1 MGRVP
6 TLKGPTAA
14 QRKEQSMMDKMRHL
28 MSRLPKGTFAAGGGA
43 LGTAIGGPAGGAIGS
58 AIGSGIATITG
69 YGDYTVKSNSILRG
83 GYSNDLER
91 SPIDDLPQFVRGA
104 HTVNVKHREYFGDL
118 LVPENPTQ
126 FNNSG
131 YVIQPSNTQLF
142 PWLARIARQYQQY
155 RIRGMV
161 VEFKSNTTDYAAA
174 GPLGS
179 VGIATN
185 YNVADAKFDTL
196 VEFQNTEFAVVAKPS
211 RNILHAIECHPSI
224 GRGEWLY
231 VRDIGNEDPG
241 TVQDPRFNDFGLL
254 QICTSGLPGTAGQKL
269 GQLWVSYDI
278 EFAKPV
284 LGSTDPGPTPPGPV
298 LKPGVLVTST
308 PDTGV
313 LESTSNSAL
322 LSRYWTEPWTAPT
335 ANTVTPLFQ
344 NSTVDESTGNISA
357 DVIALSSTTN
367 SFDIKR
373 PGKYYL
379 IYRLSVQNGSGS
391 NHIISPADPAMIDIN
406 VVNNNAASSD
416 LVTVNSIVPHAVTG
430 AQSTTAM
437 YVVALSYIINVSVAD
452 DLNTV
457 TVTHPQFT
465 TAGSSV
471 LVASLRRRMDIEWLS
486 TAPGSYM

>member
-1 MGRVP
+1 
-6 TLKGPTAA
+6 
-14 QRKEQSMMDKMRHL
+14 MDKMKHL

-58 AIGSGIATITG
+58 AIGKGISMITG
-69 YGDYTVKSNSILRG
+69 YGDYTVKSNSILQG
-83 GYSNDLER
+83 GFSNDLER
-91 SPIDDLPQFVRGA
+91 SPIDELPQFVRGA

-118 LVPENPTQ
+118 LVPENPVA
-126 FNNSG
+126 FDNNS
-131 YVIQPSNTQLF
+131 YVIQPSNVQLF

-161 VEFKSNTTDYAAA
+161 VEFRSNTTDYAAA

-196 VEFQNTEFAVVAKPS
+196 VEFQNSEFAVVAKPS
-211 RNILHAIECHPSI
+211 RNILHAIECHPAI

-231 VRDIGNEDPG
+231 VRDVGNENPS

-284 LGSTDPGPTPPGPV
+284 LGSSDPGPVPPGPIPPEPV

-313 LESTSNSAL
+313 LESTSASAML
-322 LSRYWTEPWTAPT
+322 NRYWTEPWFKPST
-335 ANTVTPLFQ
+335 NTITPVFQ
-344 NSTVDESTGNISA
+344 NSTVDVSTGNISA

-373 PGKYYL
+373 PGKYFL
-379 IYRLSVQNGSGS
+379 FYRLIVQNGTADT
-391 NHIISPADPAMIDIN
+391 NYAISPGVPAMTAIG
-406 VVNNNAASSD
+406 VVNNNAATSD
-416 LVTVNSIVPHAVTG
+416 MTAINTTVPRVVTVTPS
-430 AQSTTAM
+430 AM
-437 YVVALSYIINVSVAD
+437 FVVALSYIIDVALAD
-452 DLNTV
+452 DTNTV
-457 TVTHPQFT
+457 TVTHPEFLT
-465 TAGSSV
+465 ESSSTF
-471 LVASLRRRMDIEWLS
+471 LVSDMQRRMDIEWLS
-486 TAPGSYM
+486 TAPGSYV